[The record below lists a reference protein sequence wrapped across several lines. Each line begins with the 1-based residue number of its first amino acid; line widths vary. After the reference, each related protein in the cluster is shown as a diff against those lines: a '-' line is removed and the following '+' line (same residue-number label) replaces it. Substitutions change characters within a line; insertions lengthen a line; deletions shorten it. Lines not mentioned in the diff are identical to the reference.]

1 VNEMALPIIAVPKY
15 QLTIPSTNKEVNFRP
30 FLVKE
35 EKILLIA
42 MESEDEAQMTTAI
55 RDIIGNCIY
64 EKLEVSQMPMFDIE
78 YIFLQL
84 RAKSK
89 GEVIDL
95 SFDCT
100 KCQKPIKTDIDISK
114 ITITKTEG
122 HDPKIPLSD
131 DVGVIMKYPS
141 MEIQN
146 IINKE
151 NSDVENIF
159 STISSCIE
167 SIWDKETVYSS
178 KDHTK
183 AEIDQFLESLP
194 DSAFTKIQKFFDTVP
209 VLKHEFELK
218 CQNKN
223 GKGKKASIC
232 GHKETKTLEG
242 LASFFV

>member
-1 VNEMALPIIAVPKY
+1 MTLPRIAVPKY
-15 QLTIPSTNKEVNFRP
+15 TLIIPSSGKEISYRP

-42 MESEDEAQMTTAI
+42 MESDDETQMTGAI
-55 RDIIGNCIY
+55 QDIIGNCVY
-64 EKLEVSQMPMFDIE
+64 DDLDVKNMPMFDIE

-89 GEVIDL
+89 GEIIDL
-95 SFDCT
+95 SFDCD
-100 KCQKPIKTDIDISK
+100 KCKKPITIQIDLTK
-114 ITITKTEG
+114 IEIIRTEG
-122 HDPKIPLSD
+122 HDIKIPLSD

-141 MEIQN
+141 MEIQH

-151 NSDVENIF
+151 KSDVENVF
-159 STISSCIE
+159 STITSCID
-167 SIWDKETVYSS
+167 SIWDKESVYAT

-183 AEIDQFLESLP
+183 EEINDFLESLP
-194 DSAFTKIQKFFDTVP
+194 DDSFTKIQKFFDTVP

-223 GKGKKASIC
+223 GKGKKASVC

>member
-1 VNEMALPIIAVPKY
+1 MTLPRIAVPKY
-15 QLTIPSTNKEVNFRP
+15 TLIIPSSGKEISYRP

-42 MESEDEAQMTTAI
+42 MESGEEKEMIGAVQN
-55 RDIIGNCIY
+55 IIENCVY
-64 EKLEVSQMPMFDIE
+64 DDLDVKNMPMFDIE

-89 GEVIDL
+89 GEIIDL
-95 SFDCT
+95 SFDCD
-100 KCQKPIKTDIDISK
+100 KCKKPIIVQIDLTK
-114 ITITKTEG
+114 IETTRTEG
-122 HDPKIPLSD
+122 HDIKIPLSD

-151 NSDVENIF
+151 KSDVENVF
-159 STISSCIE
+159 STITSCID
-167 SIWDKETVYSS
+167 SIWDKESVYAS

-183 AEIDQFLESLP
+183 EELNDFLESLP
-194 DSAFTKIQKFFDTVP
+194 DDSFTKIQKFFDTVP

-218 CQNKN
+218 CTSKN
-223 GKGKKASIC
+223 GKGKKATIC
-232 GHKETKTLEG
+232 GWKETKTLEG
-242 LASFFV
+242 LGSFFV